1 LQSLAFASAAHEFKN
16 PLNAIVS
23 SLDLLEPLIDKN
35 RGGNFFKIAKNC
47 SNLMLFLIKDFLDF
61 SQLEANSLILN
72 HQPVFLFK
80 IINDCINVL
89 RFKANEKG
97 IQLNVEN
104 LESNMISKD
113 SIIMTDEN
121 RVKQILIN
129 LISNAIKYTEEG

>member
-1 LQSLAFASAAHEFKN
+1 
-16 PLNAIVS
+16 
-23 SLDLLEPLIDKN
+23 
-35 RGGNFFKIAKNC
+35 
-47 SNLMLFLIKDFLDF
+47 MLFLIKDFLDF

>member
-1 LQSLAFASAAHEFKN
+1 MTTIRDMSYWVELERQKQTKKMQTLAFASAAHEFKN

-23 SLDLLEPLIDKN
+23 SLDLLEPLIDN
-35 RGGNFFKIAKNC
+35 DRGRGARFFKIAKNC
-47 SNLMLFLIKDFLDF
+47 SNLLLFLIKDFMDF

-97 IQLNVEN
+97 IDLDIEN
-104 LESNMISKD
+104 ID
-113 SIIMTDEN
+113 ST
-121 RVKQILIN
+121 
-129 LISNAIKYTEEG
+129 

>member
-1 LQSLAFASAAHEFKN
+1 MELENQKRNRKLQSLAFASAAHEFKN

-23 SLDLLEPLIDKN
+23 SLDLLEPLIEKG
-35 RGGNFFKIAKNC
+35 RGGRFFKIAKNC
-47 SNLMLFLIKDFLDF
+47 SNLMVFLIKDFLDF

-97 IQLNVEN
+97 IDLC
-104 LESNMISKD
+104 I
-113 SIIMTDEN
+113 
-121 RVKQILIN
+121 
-129 LISNAIKYTEEG
+129 